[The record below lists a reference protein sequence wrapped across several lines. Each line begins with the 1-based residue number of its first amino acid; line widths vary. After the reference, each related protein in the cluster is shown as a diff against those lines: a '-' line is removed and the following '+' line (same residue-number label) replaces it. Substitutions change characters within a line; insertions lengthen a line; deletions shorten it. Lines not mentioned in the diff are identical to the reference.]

1 MVYISHDI
9 LDCSHRPCRV
19 TVVPPDPRELM
30 VWMVLMVD
38 KDDQEIKYVKYCEY
52 QVPGNASCFFSSLQ
66 GAVGPPGPN
75 GPRGRIGSPGLPVS

>member
-19 TVVPPDPRELM
+19 TVVPPDPQGLM

-38 KDDQEIKYVKYCEY
+38 KDDQEIKYVA
-52 QVPGNASCFFSSLQ
+52 ASTMFLVTLAAFSLLC
-66 GAVGPPGPN
+66 
-75 GPRGRIGSPGLPVS
+75 REL

>member
-1 MVYISHDI
+1 MVYISHDV

-38 KDDQEIKYVKYCEY
+38 KDDQEIKYVT
-52 QVPGNASCFFSSLQ
+52 VSTRFPVTLAAFSPLC
-66 GAVGPPGPN
+66 
-75 GPRGRIGSPGLPVS
+75 REL

>member
-19 TVVPPDPRELM
+19 TVVPPDPRGLM

-38 KDDQEIKYVKYCEY
+38 KDDQEIKYVA
-52 QVPGNASCFFSSLQ
+52 ASTMFLVTLAAFSLLC
-66 GAVGPPGPN
+66 
-75 GPRGRIGSPGLPVS
+75 REL